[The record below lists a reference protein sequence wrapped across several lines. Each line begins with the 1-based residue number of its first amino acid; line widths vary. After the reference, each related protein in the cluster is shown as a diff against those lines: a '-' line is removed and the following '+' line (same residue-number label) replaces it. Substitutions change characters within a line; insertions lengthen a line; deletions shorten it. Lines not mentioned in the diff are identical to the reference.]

1 MLFTES
7 PPICSFKYTYFKLE
21 EEENEKKEEENEE
34 RMHLKSASWQ
44 VEQMLY
50 PSYLWRLLAV
60 RSFLDTWP
68 NIDLARTENSGHFA
82 NSLLKSEYCVA
93 QFREHLTVH

>member
-1 MLFTES
+1 MRR
-7 PPICSFKYTYFKLE
+7 KRR
-21 EEENEKKEEENEE
+21 KKEEKL
-34 RMHLKSASWQ
+34 HLKSASWQ

-60 RSFLDTWP
+60 RSFLDTGT

-82 NSLLKSEYCVA
+82 HSL
-93 QFREHLTVH
+93 